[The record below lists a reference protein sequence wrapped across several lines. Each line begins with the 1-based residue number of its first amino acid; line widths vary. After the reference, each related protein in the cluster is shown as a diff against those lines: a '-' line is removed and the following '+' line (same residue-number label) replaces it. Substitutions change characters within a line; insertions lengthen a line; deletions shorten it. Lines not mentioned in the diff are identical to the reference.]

1 MPLLVLAA
9 CGGGDLT
16 TEQLSAVVEKEQ
28 PTLKVCYDEA
38 LAKHPLKDEVRME
51 AMLSITPG
59 GKVDSVEL
67 DPPPPLPGLSTCL
80 HDAIGRWRFPQ
91 AEKATSTS
99 LPLIFRPEVVHK
111 PID

>member
-1 MPLLVLAA
+1 MLLPLLVA
-9 CGGGDLT
+9 CGGGDLS

-28 PTLKVCYDEA
+28 PTLKACYDEA

-51 AMLSITPG
+51 AVLRITPG
-59 GKVDSVEL
+59 GKVASVEL

-80 HDAIGRWRFPQ
+80 NDAIGRWTFPS
-91 AEKATSTS
+91 AEKTTSTS
-99 LPLIFRPEVVHK
+99 LPLIFRPEVVQK